1 MSDPER
7 LIAALVE
14 IVGTGLRQEQ
24 PYPVVVP
31 QTAHEAVQ
39 CIRAAR
45 DHGYTVLPLG
55 TGSSFSSDFSLRRDN
70 VMAITT
76 ARLNGLEQVSPFATR
91 VSSGTPISA
100 ILRGMEHSRKTV
112 GGFICDAYRSANAS
126 GLHLLWSNVR
136 LVESISG
143 FGEYLSVKGPAA
155 IGAAEPAVANI
166 FIGSRGRIGFITAVE
181 VSGLIPI
188 QIDAAIA
195 SHSEAI
201 TSSSD
206 CSISRV
212 EIAHFADPAGLFQW

>member
-1 MSDPER
+1 MSDRER

-14 IVGTGLRQEQ
+14 IVGTGLRQEH

-31 QTAHEAVQ
+31 QSADEAVQ

-45 DHGYTVLPLG
+45 DYGYTVLPLG

-76 ARLNGLEQVSPFATR
+76 ARLNGLEQISPFATR
-91 VSSGTPISA
+91 VSAGTAISA

-112 GGFICDAYRSANAS
+112 GGFICDANKTANS
-126 GLHLLWSNVR
+126 NGLSFLWSNVR

-143 FGEYLSVKGPAA
+143 SGDYLSVKGPAA
-155 IGAAEPAVANI
+155 IGAAEPAVANL

-181 VSGLIPI
+181 VSGLIPMRA
-188 QIDAAIA
+188 DAAIA
-195 SHSEAI
+195 SHSETI

-206 CSISRV
+206 CSISRAEV
-212 EIAHFADPAGLFQW
+212 AHYADPAGLFQW